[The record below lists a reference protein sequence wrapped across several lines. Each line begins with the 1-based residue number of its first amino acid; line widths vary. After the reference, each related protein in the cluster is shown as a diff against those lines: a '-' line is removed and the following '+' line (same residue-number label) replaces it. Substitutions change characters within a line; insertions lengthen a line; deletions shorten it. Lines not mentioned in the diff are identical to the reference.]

1 MASWGLLGGLGQ
13 GLQQAGDNM
22 YEQAKLQ
29 RIQEW
34 KDQALQQQN
43 AREDRIRA
51 EDIARQDAA
60 SQASRDWERE
70 KLEIQNR
77 NARGLAQMRASSSSS
92 RDPKIQMITTGR
104 DEAGNE
110 IKEPFVWGEVN
121 GKPTLIPAP
130 VYGVAAQGLQ
140 VTPEMEAKAREI
152 AREKVD
158 QQAGWLSSDSSDFAE
173 FDGSRQSAEEQFY
186 REALEKLSGP
196 ASPTGGN
203 PLIQAI
209 QSGQIKVND
218 PAAQQAAA
226 PASAPTQPQA
236 SMPQTQPFNPTASVG
251 LLNNPAMTNSQ
262 PQDWQAR
269 NQQYEAIK
277 PAIEMV
283 RKKLDAGW
291 APEQEELERVRP
303 YLTEKEI
310 RLAEQRIMER
320 KQYR

>member
-13 GLQQAGDNM
+13 GMQQAGANM

-60 SQASRDWERE
+60 SQANRDWERE

-130 VYGVAAQGLQ
+130 VYGASAPGPQ

-152 AREKVD
+152 ARERVNNR
-158 QQAGWLSSDSSDFAE
+158 AGYLSSDASDFAE
-173 FDGSRQSAEEQFY
+173 FDGSRQAAEEQFY
-186 REALEKLSGP
+186 REALEDLKGGGP
-196 ASPTGGN
+196 AGGGN

-209 QSGQIKVND
+209 QSGKIKVND

-269 NQQYEAIK
+269 NQQHEAIK

-303 YLTEKEI
+303 YLNEKEI

>member
-13 GLQQAGDNM
+13 GMQQAGDNM

-51 EDIARQDAA
+51 EDIARQDTA
-60 SQASRDWERE
+60 SKANRDWERE

-77 NARGLAQMRASSSSS
+77 NARGLAQMRASGSSS

-130 VYGVAAQGLQ
+130 VYGAAAPGPQ
-140 VTPEMEAKAREI
+140 VTPEMEVKAREI

-173 FDGSRQSAEEQFY
+173 YGGSRQAAEEQFY
-186 REALEKLSGP
+186 REELERLKGGGSAG
-196 ASPTGGN
+196 GGN

-209 QSGQIKVND
+209 QSGKIKVND
-218 PAAQQAAA
+218 PAAQPSSA
-226 PASAPTQPQA
+226 PASAPAQPQPP
-236 SMPQTQPFNPTASVG
+236 MPQAQPFNPAASVG

-262 PQDWQAR
+262 PQDWQTR
-269 NQQYEAIK
+269 NQQYEAAK

>member
-60 SQASRDWERE
+60 SQANRDWERE

-77 NARGLAQMRASSSSS
+77 NARGLAQMRASRSSS

-104 DEAGNE
+104 DETGNE

-130 VYGVAAQGLQ
+130 VYGVAAQGPQ

-173 FDGSRQSAEEQFY
+173 YGGSRQSAEEQFY
-186 REALEKLSGP
+186 REELEKLSGP

-218 PAAQQAAA
+218 PAAQQAAT

-236 SMPQTQPFNPTASVG
+236 SMPQTQPFNPAASVG